1 MKQLVQNVKNG
12 QIGVVDVPPPVL
24 RDDGILVRNRA
35 SLISAGT
42 ERAMMKL
49 AQKSLLGKAKER
61 PDLVK
66 KVLAK
71 LQRDGFLATFKTVQ
85 NQLDRDIAMGYSI
98 AGEVMVAG
106 PNAQNFQAGQRVAC
120 GGAGYASHAEINYVP
135 KLLTVPLPSGV
146 SDEAGAYSVVGA
158 IALQGIRNADVRVG
172 ENVVVLGLGL
182 IGQMSVQLL
191 KASGCR
197 VIGLDPDPK
206 RVELAASTGA
216 DLALVLEGEKTE
228 IQVQAFTRDRGA
240 DAILITAA
248 TASNEPIEQAARLAR
263 DRARVVM
270 VGVTKMDIPRKPYFT
285 KELTFI
291 ISRSYGPGRYDTQY
305 EEHGHDYPVGYVR
318 WTENRNIEAFLDL
331 IADGSIHPEMCT
343 THRFSI
349 EEAEK
354 AYQLILENQEPH
366 LGVVL
371 TYAGKEEAE
380 PEIASGPIVLKTSQK
395 PKPVDQVGISF
406 IGAGGFARA
415 FFLPTLAKFDD
426 VVPRGIVTASGLS
439 ARAVGKK
446 YGFEFCASSADD
458 VWQDADTNAVFLM
471 TPHSQHA
478 DGVCRTLEAG
488 KTAFVEKPL
497 AITLEELGRIQRT
510 LDEHPHG
517 LMVGFN
523 RRFAPLA
530 TELKQFLHGR
540 GPLTVQYRCNAGPS
554 PAEHWISDPTEGGRI
569 IGEAC
574 HFFDF
579 FAYLTD
585 STPETVFAVAP
596 PNLGSDDA
604 AVSVTYANG
613 SVCQLVYTTTG
624 SAASS
629 KERVEA
635 FAGGCTGVIEDF
647 RELQLFLP
655 SKRERR
661 HKLMKADKG
670 HSDEIRTFITAV
682 KDGSPM
688 PIDFASL
695 ASTTLVSFATLESLR
710 CGETVAIAEL
720 NDRLQHEDAS
730 GSPPVS

>member
-1 MKQLVQNVKNG
+1 MKQLTQNIKNG
-12 QIGVVDVPPPVL
+12 NISVVDVPAPVL
-24 RDDGILVRNRA
+24 REDGILVRNRA

-49 AQKSLLGKAKER
+49 AQKSLLGKARER

-66 KVLAK
+66 KVLTK
-71 LQRDGFLATFKTVQ
+71 VQRDGFLATFKTVQ
-85 NQLDRDIAMGYSI
+85 NQLDRDAPMGYS
-98 AGEVMVAG
+98 VAG
-106 PNAQNFQAGQRVAC
+106 AVVAAGSRAQNFQAGQRVAC
-120 GGAGYASHAEINYVP
+120 GGAGYANHAEINYVP
-135 KLLTVPLPSGV
+135 KLLTVPIPNGV
-146 SDEAGAYSVVGA
+146 SDEAAAYAVVGA

-206 RVELAASTGA
+206 RVELAASAGA

-270 VGVTKMDIPRKPYFT
+270 VGVTKMNIPRKPYFM

-305 EEHGHDYPVGYVR
+305 EEHGQDYPISYVR
-318 WTENRNIEAFLDL
+318 WTENRNMEAFLDL
-331 IADGSIHPEMCT
+331 VADGSIRPEMCT

-371 TYAGKEEAE
+371 TYHLAEETE
-380 PEIASGPIVLKTSQK
+380 PEIASGPIVLKTSEK
-395 PKPVDQVGISF
+395 PKPVDRAGVSF

-446 YGFEFCASSADD
+446 YGFEFCTSSADD
-458 VWQDADTNAVFLM
+458 VWQDADTDAVFLM

-478 DGVCRTLEAG
+478 DGVCRTLKAG
-488 KTAFVEKPL
+488 KAAFVEKPL
-497 AITLEELGRIQRT
+497 AITLDELAQIHRT
-510 LDEHPHG
+510 IKEHPSRV
-517 LMVGFN
+517 MVGFN

-530 TELKQFLHGR
+530 TELKQFLQGR

-554 PAEHWISDPTEGGRI
+554 PEDHWISDPTEGGRI
-569 IGEAC
+569 VGEAC

-585 STPETVFAVAP
+585 STPETVFAAAP
-596 PNLGSDDA
+596 PNLGADDA
-604 AVSVTYANG
+604 AVTVTYADG
-613 SVCQLVYTTTG
+613 SVCQLIYTTTG
-624 SAASS
+624 SPAYS

-635 FAGGCTGVIEDF
+635 FAGGCTGVLEDF
-647 RELQLFLP
+647 RQLQLFSA
-655 SKRERR
+655 SKRQK
-661 HKLMKADKG
+661 KLKQMKADKG
-670 HSDEIRTFITAV
+670 HSNEIRAFITAV
-682 KDGSPM
+682 KDGNSM

-695 ASTTLVSFATLESLR
+695 SATTLVSFAALESLR
-710 CGETVAIAEL
+710 RKEAVAIAEFSGQ
-720 NDRLQHEDAS
+720 LQ
-730 GSPPVS
+730 